1 MFPEEKPTNKWL
13 VRGLVVGPK
22 LPKGSLKLGR
32 SCRIKRITQGEVEA
46 HLRRAAQIRV
56 DPLSILR
63 QQFGPVGALS
73 LTPPISHYTE
83 SRHELSVT
91 VIAPNPP
98 LAASKALDE
107 ADEHLAALTLA
118 ISGQR
123 YLFGPTIIEKLP
135 DASGVHTQQHLAS
148 GLGIAGVYYPEALGR
163 DDEQYAKT
171 LLGLSDEDTTF
182 GRAFG
187 YLRAAWRLRDVPLE
201 DLAIHKAVLT
211 NCFLVLETIA
221 DAVTKEWRKKN
232 KEITQVRQRAVVNGL
247 AEKLAGLVGTDD
259 VKKKVAAVREA
270 HRELQQ
276 ADRFFQ
282 DLKLTTAGETLGVER
297 TFVELAVELSE
308 LRNKRLNHPGSVGV
322 EDLSEWI
329 YKPED
334 PRLSDDPGHFGKG
347 ELTAMTCLEAYAA
360 QHGIGDGVT

>member
-32 SCRIKRITQGEVEA
+32 SCRIRRITQGEAEA
-46 HLRRAAQIRV
+46 HIRRAKQLRV

-83 SRHELSVT
+83 SSHELSVPVT
-91 VIAPNPP
+91 APNPP
-98 LAASKALDE
+98 LAASKALEE

-118 ISGQR
+118 ISDQK
-123 YLFGPTIIEKLP
+123 YLFGPTIVEKLP
-135 DASGVHTQQHLAS
+135 DASGIHTQKHLAS
-148 GLGIAGVYYPEALGR
+148 GFGMAGVYYPEALGR
-163 DDEQYAKT
+163 DEERYAKT
-171 LLGLSDEDTTF
+171 LLELSADDKAF

-187 YLRAAWRLRDVPLE
+187 YLRAAWRLRDVPLG
-201 DLAIHKAVLT
+201 DSAIHKAVLT

-221 DAVTKEWRKKN
+221 DAMTKGWRKKN
-232 KEITQVRQRAVVNGL
+232 KEITRVQQRAIVDGL
-247 AEKLAGLVGTDD
+247 DEKLADLVGTDD
-259 VKKKVAAVREA
+259 IQKKVAVVREA
-270 HRELQQ
+270 HRELQR

-282 DLKLTTAGETLGVER
+282 DLKLKTAGETLGVEQK
-297 TFVELAVELSE
+297 FVELAVELSE
-308 LRNKRLNHPGSVGV
+308 LRNKRLNHPGSVSA

-329 YKPED
+329 YKPD
-334 PRLSDDPGHFGKG
+334 DSRLSNDPGHFGKG
-347 ELTAMTCLEAYAA
+347 ELTAMTYLKAYAA
-360 QHGIGDGVT
+360 QLGTEDGGA